1 MQAKFILILTILLV
15 GGNSFAQNS
24 GIKGSVIDAYSKE
37 FLIGASIKVNDTGV
51 ITDLNGQFDLGLA
64 PGIYEVITSYI
75 GYSEKSIPI
84 EVKSGQ
90 FVTLD
95 IQLSLSS
102 TLLDAATVTGSR
114 HEKSVARSAVS
125 ISVIKPR
132 LADNTNTTR
141 ISTLLDKVPGVQ
153 IIDNQANIRGG
164 SGWSFGAGSR
174 VLLLIDDVPA
184 LQGDAGRPAWGD
196 IPVENISQIEILK
209 GAASTLYG
217 SAALNGIINIRTG
230 YATSEPV
237 TKANIAY
244 TYYDSPKDSAKK
256 WWTSAPY
263 KVNAGLLHKQKFG
276 DLDLVASAYYEDFKS
291 YYIDAFEEKLRG
303 SLNLKYRL
311 TDKISFGLNS
321 MVNVGKAAD
330 HFIWQN
336 GGPGI
341 YQGYNGTY
349 SSRKFQRYY
358 LDPQMTI
365 FDKNDNRHKIIGRY
379 YFINND
385 NNNGQANSSDT
396 YYGEYQY
403 LKSFDDIELNITVG
417 AVGQFI
423 TSDSE
428 LLQDTTVGHKNL
440 SQYIEFDKKIG
451 DNLTAT
457 FGLRHEYHVQTSED
471 FDDGKDSESK
481 LISRAALNYQL
492 GQGTFLRT
500 SWGQGYRFPTIVERF
515 ITTAVGGFFIFP
527 NPELKSEFGWSTE
540 LGIKQGFRFGAFEG
554 YADVSVFWSQY
565 SDMTEFTLLD
575 DGMGSFGFQSQNVGE
590 TDIKGFEFEFL
601 SSSKIGKVDLNIIS
615 GYTYINPKYEN
626 FIENL
631 NVFNSISKPVGED
644 EKRNV
649 LKYRNKHNFKIDIEA
664 TYSKLSMGLAMN
676 SSSATETIDELL
688 NVIGQIKFYRDA
700 NPGGYK
706 KFDARMSYQFPFM
719 KISFLTENLFN
730 NEIVIRPGLLEAPRT
745 FGMRCDFNL

>member
-1 MQAKFILILTILLV
+1 MVDLV
-15 GGNSFAQNS
+15 
-24 GIKGSVIDAYSKE
+24 Y
-37 FLIGASIKVNDTGV
+37 
-51 ITDLNGQFDLGLA
+51 
-64 PGIYEVITSYI
+64 
-75 GYSEKSIPI
+75 
-84 EVKSGQ
+84 
-90 FVTLD
+90 
-95 IQLSLSS
+95 
-102 TLLDAATVTGSR
+102 
-114 HEKSVARSAVS
+114 
-125 ISVIKPR
+125 
-132 LADNTNTTR
+132 
-141 ISTLLDKVPGVQ
+141 
-153 IIDNQANIRGG
+153 
-164 SGWSFGAGSR
+164 
-174 VLLLIDDVPA
+174 
-184 LQGDAGRPAWGD
+184 
-196 IPVENISQIEILK
+196 
-209 GAASTLYG
+209 
-217 SAALNGIINIRTG
+217 
-230 YATSEPV
+230 
-237 TKANIAY
+237 TKAI
-244 TYYDSPKDSAKK
+244 T
-256 WWTSAPY
+256 
-263 KVNAGLLHKQKFG
+263 GLF
-276 DLDLVASAYYEDFKS
+276 
-291 YYIDAFEEKLRG
+291 
-303 SLNLKYRL
+303 
-311 TDKISFGLNS
+311 
-321 MVNVGKAAD
+321 
-330 HFIWQN
+330 
-336 GGPGI
+336 
-341 YQGYNGTY
+341 
-349 SSRKFQRYY
+349 SRKFQRYY

-626 FIENL
+626 FTENL

>member
-626 FIENL
+626 FTENL

>member
-1 MQAKFILILTILLV
+1 M
-15 GGNSFAQNS
+15 
-24 GIKGSVIDAYSKE
+24 
-37 FLIGASIKVNDTGV
+37 
-51 ITDLNGQFDLGLA
+51 
-64 PGIYEVITSYI
+64 
-75 GYSEKSIPI
+75 
-84 EVKSGQ
+84 
-90 FVTLD
+90 
-95 IQLSLSS
+95 
-102 TLLDAATVTGSR
+102 
-114 HEKSVARSAVS
+114 
-125 ISVIKPR
+125 
-132 LADNTNTTR
+132 
-141 ISTLLDKVPGVQ
+141 
-153 IIDNQANIRGG
+153 
-164 SGWSFGAGSR
+164 
-174 VLLLIDDVPA
+174 
-184 LQGDAGRPAWGD
+184 
-196 IPVENISQIEILK
+196 
-209 GAASTLYG
+209 
-217 SAALNGIINIRTG
+217 
-230 YATSEPV
+230 
-237 TKANIAY
+237 
-244 TYYDSPKDSAKK
+244 
-256 WWTSAPY
+256 
-263 KVNAGLLHKQKFG
+263 
-276 DLDLVASAYYEDFKS
+276 
-291 YYIDAFEEKLRG
+291 
-303 SLNLKYRL
+303 
-311 TDKISFGLNS
+311 
-321 MVNVGKAAD
+321 
-330 HFIWQN
+330 
-336 GGPGI
+336 
-341 YQGYNGTY
+341 
-349 SSRKFQRYY
+349 
-358 LDPQMTI
+358 
-365 FDKNDNRHKIIGRY
+365 
-379 YFINND
+379 
-385 NNNGQANSSDT
+385 
-396 YYGEYQY
+396 
-403 LKSFDDIELNITVG
+403 
-417 AVGQFI
+417 
-423 TSDSE
+423 
-428 LLQDTTVGHKNL
+428 
-440 SQYIEFDKKIG
+440 
-451 DNLTAT
+451 
-457 FGLRHEYHVQTSED
+457 
-471 FDDGKDSESK
+471 
-481 LISRAALNYQL
+481 ISRAAFNYQL

-626 FIENL
+626 FTENL